1 VTQALGSHPERLV
14 LRNEIADLP
23 QLSLWIETCT
33 RQDVPA
39 DVAFAVALCL
49 EEAVVNIITH
59 NGKTDRIEIAVEL
72 ARERGTVTASVEDN
86 GRAFDPTQVA
96 PPVPA
101 TSLKEAKV
109 GDLGVHLI
117 RSFASEM
124 RYQRDG
130 DRNRLM
136 LRFVEPA
143 DVTG

>member
-1 VTQALGSHPERLV
+1 VTQATDSQRLV

-23 QLSLWIETCT
+23 QLSHWIESCT
-33 RQDVPA
+33 RRDVSS

-72 ARERGTVTASVEDN
+72 ARERGAVTACVVDN
-86 GRAFDPTQVA
+86 GRAFDPTRVA
-96 PPVPA
+96 PPAPA
-101 TSLKEAKV
+101 ASLKEAKV
-109 GDLGVHLI
+109 GDLGIHLI

-136 LRFVEPA
+136 LRFVESS
-143 DVTG
+143 DVAG